1 MLNPERIKLIKEIKQ
16 ALQQRVAETTLW
28 NSLIKAENLTI
39 NGKTINSID
48 VGIKGLTFSDLINS

>member
-1 MLNPERIKLIKEIKQ
+1 LIKEIKQ
-16 ALQQRVAETTLW
+16 ALQQRVAETKLW
-28 NSLIKAENLTI
+28 DSLIKAENLTI